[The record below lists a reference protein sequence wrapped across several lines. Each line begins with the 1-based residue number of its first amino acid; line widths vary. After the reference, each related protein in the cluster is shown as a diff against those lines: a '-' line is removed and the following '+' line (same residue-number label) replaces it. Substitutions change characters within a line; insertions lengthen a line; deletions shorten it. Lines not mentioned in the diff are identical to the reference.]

1 MRFGSYDI
9 EDQVWIRDQTARIL
23 HRYVLAGKHFRI
35 DVDALL
41 LRVRW
46 RRASIP
52 ASSCAP
58 QVQRAVTQRLPQP
71 S

>member
-1 MRFGSYDI
+1 MAIFWLVFTRQEKLMRFGSYDT

-41 LRVRW
+41 SRVGQLRT
-46 RRASIP
+46 SMEQT
-52 ASSCAP
+52 C
-58 QVQRAVTQRLPQP
+58 
-71 S
+71 